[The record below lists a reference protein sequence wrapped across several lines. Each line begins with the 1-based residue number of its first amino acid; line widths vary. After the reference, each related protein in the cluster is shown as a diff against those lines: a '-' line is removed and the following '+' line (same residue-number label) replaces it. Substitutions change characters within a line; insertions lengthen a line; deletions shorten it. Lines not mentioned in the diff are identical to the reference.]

1 MRYAFIRN
9 ATFKKLEKGSKW
21 LKQINDDSIIDI
33 SLNVGQLSIPLYKDA
48 DKEFFDFI
56 NGIDD
61 YCHTLA
67 ALFPFISIE
76 PQERLHSTLLTVF
89 NDTRPIFDSKKSE
102 LVLFCRKI
110 VNIYNKIG
118 ILKIKF
124 KDVLLTSNGTL
135 ILIGESST
143 LMNFRKEVYDTIA
156 IPQELHKNIIHIT
169 LGRLLVDTTND
180 NMLDLYDYLLMH
192 GQLDLPE
199 LLVPKPKFVVCN
211 DSLATKH
218 ETSLTTHFN
227 KLW

>member
-9 ATFKKLEKGSKW
+9 ATLKKLEKGSKW
-21 LKQINDDSIIDI
+21 LKQVNNDDMIDI
-33 SLNVGQLSIPLYKDA
+33 SLNVGQLDIPLYKEA
-48 DKEFFDFI
+48 DEKFFDFI
-56 NGIDD
+56 KSIDD
-61 YCHTLA
+61 YCHALA

-102 LVLFCRKI
+102 LILFCREI
-110 VNIYNKIG
+110 ANIYNKIG
-118 ILKIKF
+118 MLKVKF

-135 ILIGESST
+135 ILIGESSA
-143 LMNFRKEVYDTIA
+143 LMTFRREVYNAIA

-180 NMLDLYDYLLMH
+180 NMLDLYNYLLMH
-192 GQLDLPE
+192 GQLNLPE
-199 LLVPKPKFVVCN
+199 LDVSKPKFVVCN

-218 ETSLTTHFN
+218 EASLTTHFN

>member
-1 MRYAFIRN
+1 MRYAFIKN
-9 ATFKKLEKGSKW
+9 ATFKKLEKGSIW
-21 LKQINDDSIIDI
+21 LKQINDDNIIDI
-33 SLNVGQLSIPLYKDA
+33 SLNVGQLGIPFYKDA

-56 NGIDD
+56 NSIDD
-61 YCHTLA
+61 YCHALA

-76 PQERLHSTLLTVF
+76 PQERLHSTLLTIF

-118 ILKIKF
+118 ALKIKF

-180 NMLDLYDYLLMH
+180 NMLDLYDYLLMN

-199 LLVPKPKFVVCN
+199 LLVSKPKFVVCN

-218 ETSLTTHFN
+218 ETPLTTHFN